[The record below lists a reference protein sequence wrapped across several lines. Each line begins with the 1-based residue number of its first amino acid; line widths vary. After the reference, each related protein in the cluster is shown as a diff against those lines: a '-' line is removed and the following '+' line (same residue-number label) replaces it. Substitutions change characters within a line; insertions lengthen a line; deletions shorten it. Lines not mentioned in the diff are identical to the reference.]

1 MVGVFEKLD
10 KFTIWMKGS
19 SVAPFG
25 FALAFVVVGGVAVV
39 VVVVVVV
46 VVEASNVVVVAS
58 VRDFK

>member
-46 VVEASNVVVVAS
+46 VEASNVVVVAS